1 MTLAPLQQQII
12 SLCRWVLSRY
22 AQRSASRLS
31 PSPQYN
37 LEHTSNIGH
46 LRFLVLP
53 FATVCYRNEF
63 RHTCLHRAVPAQQFR
78 CNFASSGMN
87 HGPSIAKNAVR
98 SQDGNGSNVP
108 ARSNTQQ
115 SVLQRNGIFQK
126 AKEIE
131 TITSLMASRKASL
144 SSSSIPSLSLNDASS
159 NALPAKKHNLM
170 KDIALHSDC
179 TQRPA

>member
-12 SLCRWVLSRY
+12 SLCRWVTFQY

-31 PSPQYN
+31 PSPQYKRCD
-37 LEHTSNIGH
+37 TSNTGH

-53 FATVCYRNEF
+53 FATVERRNEF
-63 RHTCLHRAVPAQQFR
+63 RHTCLHRAVPAQQFAI
-78 CNFASSGMN
+78 NFASSGIN
-87 HGPSIAKNAVR
+87 HGPSIAKNAVTC
-98 SQDGNGSNVP
+98 QDGNGSNVP

-115 SVLQRNGIFQK
+115 SGSQRNGIFQK

-131 TITSLMASRKASL
+131 TITSLNGSRKASL
-144 SSSSIPSLSLNDASS
+144 SSSSIPSLSLNECRS

-170 KDIALHSDC
+170 KDIALLWDC